1 MVGFGKTPNSP
12 ACDMIF
18 LLCELQLASVPI
30 AYRSSVLVALQ
41 EAGYPLALWV
51 RTGAGCADAAL
62 GTAPAKR
69 AAAFLSY
76 CACRKGGACVIVCV
90 CVCVRVRVRVRV
102 GVCVC
107 VCACVCV
114 CVCACACACAG
125 VCVCACVSVCVCV
138 RVCVCVCVFVCV
150 GFVWCASL
158 TDLRT
163 SCAKCPCWVAQL
175 STMVKPCLLL
185 SLMLPAAAQRSASF
199 DAATA
204 SRVFIPARHSG
215 RTLPLRSLR
224 GP

>member
-1 MVGFGKTPNSP
+1 
-12 ACDMIF
+12 MIV
-18 LLCELQLASVPI
+18 C
-30 AYRSSVLVALQ
+30 
-41 EAGYPLALWV
+41 V
-51 RTGAGCADAAL
+51 RVRVRVRVCV
-62 GTAPAKR
+62 
-69 AAAFLSY
+69 
-76 CACRKGGACVIVCV
+76 CACVRV

-102 GVCVC
+102 RVCVC
-107 VCACVCV
+107 VCL
-114 CVCACACACAG
+114 
-125 VCVCACVSVCVCV
+125 CVCV
-138 RVCVCVCVFVCV
+138 RVCVCVCLCV

-215 RTLPLRSLR
+215 RTLQPRSLR
-224 GP
+224 GIGAGNHEPGKFIRNVFGF